1 MKIEFNFEMS
11 DWVEFQRNYLENS
24 ASMRKMKIVV
34 TVLFPFLCLLI
45 GLVEY
50 LRDDLTYIGVSILTL
65 FSILWVVIYPKR
77 FVQTMLKR
85 TEKLLN
91 NSDNDGY
98 LGPHSVEFNEFD
110 MTHKA
115 PESESTIKWVGIKR
129 VLENEKYYFLYN
141 TSVSALI
148 IPKFKLNLTTEEMNE
163 LDNFIKS
170 KTSSVLPKKN

>member
-34 TVLFPFLCLLI
+34 TVLFPFLCLMI

-50 LRDDLTYIGVSILTL
+50 LRDDLTYIGVSILIL
-65 FSILWVVIYPKR
+65 FSVLWVIIYPKK
-77 FVQTMLKR
+77 FVSTMLKR
-85 TEKLLN
+85 SEKLLN
-91 NSDNDGY
+91 NEDNNGY
-98 LGPHSVEFNEFD
+98 LGPHSVEFNESG

-115 PESESTIKWVGIKR
+115 PESESTIKWIGIKR

-141 TSVSALI
+141 TSVSTLI
-148 IPKFKLNLTTEEMNE
+148 IPKFKLNLTETEMTE
-163 LDNFIKS
+163 LATFIKA
-170 KTSSVLPKKN
+170 KTSSVQPKKN